1 MQVKNTFMQVSEGK
15 LDIAAEGQIVGQAA
29 ASPQPQA
36 IFKTG
41 EAAQQVQQLHCC
53 FSTALVRASFSPEV
67 PELVTTP
74 PKGPSG

>member
-1 MQVKNTFMQVSEGK
+1 MRSLRYVKFLVKKNFMQVSEGK
-15 LDIAAEGQIVGQAA
+15 LEITAEGQTVGQAA

-53 FSTALVRASFSPEV
+53 FSTL
-67 PELVTTP
+67 
-74 PKGPSG
+74 